1 MSVVIL
7 LLTGDIFSLSCFLKA
22 RQETRTS
29 HQQDLNNHHFLSSEE
44 TEQKARFSEPASRHR
59 VTQVFSV
66 FEASLF
72 SRALPREKVWAQTFL
87 WVSYWRHQAKASSCW
102 CHIHSQ

>member
-44 TEQKARFSEPASRHR
+44 TESRRLDFQNQLHG
-59 VTQVFSV
+59 T
-66 FEASLF
+66 E
-72 SRALPREKVWAQTFL
+72 
-87 WVSYWRHQAKASSCW
+87 
-102 CHIHSQ
+102 